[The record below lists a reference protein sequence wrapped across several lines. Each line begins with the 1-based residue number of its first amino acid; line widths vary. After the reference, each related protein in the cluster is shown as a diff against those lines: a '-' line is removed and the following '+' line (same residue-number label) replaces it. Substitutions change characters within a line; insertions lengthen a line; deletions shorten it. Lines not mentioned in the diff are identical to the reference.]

1 MSICEIDKF
10 TVLVKNASCF
20 IVYLASIYRGYY
32 VLYLSIYGQNLV
44 LVLLQI
50 IYCIFILRFLLE
62 LFITN
67 LNQKIVNNR
76 HNLKAL
82 FTYLPTTG

>member
-10 TVLVKNASCF
+10 TALVKNASCF
-20 IVYLASIYRGYY
+20 IVYLASIYREYY
-32 VLYLSIYGQNLV
+32 VLYLSIHRQNLV
-44 LVLLQI
+44 FVLLQI
-50 IYCIFILRFLLE
+50 IYYIFILRFLLE
-62 LFITN
+62 LIITN
-67 LNQKIVNNR
+67 LNQKIVNHR